1 MLSDRFGQKP
11 ANKKAANKAAFCR
24 LENVGADQRE

>member
-1 MLSDRFGQKP
+1 VTDSVKKS

-24 LENVGADQRE
+24 LENGGADQRE